1 MLQHFKKGAIKTLKE
16 WALAINNNLT
26 SVKKQN
32 FQ

>member
-1 MLQHFKKGAIKTLKE
+1 MLQHGAIKTLKE